1 MVFRMGE
8 RDDGDFELELDEE
21 GLNYLED
28 GLTEL
33 RHMPEGEAICSP
45 SITSDGVSSFIL
57 KRAQDA

>member
-1 MVFRMGE
+1 MVFRTRE
-8 RDDGDFELELDEE
+8 RDDGDFELELDNE

-33 RHMPEGEAICSP
+33 RHMSSGEALCTP

-57 KRAQDA
+57 KKSGA

>member
-1 MVFRMGE
+1 MVFRTRE
-8 RDDGDFELELDEE
+8 REDGDFELELDTE

-33 RHMPEGEAICSP
+33 RNMPTGEALCTP
-45 SITSDGVSSFIL
+45 SITEEGVSSFIL

>member
-1 MVFRMGE
+1 MVFRTRE
-8 RDDGDFELELDEE
+8 RDDGDFELELDDE

-33 RHMPEGEAICSP
+33 RHMASGEALCTP

-57 KRAQDA
+57 KKSEA